1 MGNQQGIRRENAMRE
16 NYNGYELSTE
26 WDDGALGYGFRI
38 FDKSGAEVSR
48 SVDPYFHE
56 ENALMAARE
65 AADALTEQE

>member
-1 MGNQQGIRRENAMRE
+1 MRKE
-16 NYNGYELSTE
+16 NYNGYELQTA
-26 WDDGALGYGFRI
+26 WDDEALGYGFCI

>member
-1 MGNQQGIRRENAMRE
+1 MRE

-48 SVDPYFHE
+48 STDPYFYE
-56 ENALMAARE
+56 ENALLGARE
-65 AADALTEQE
+65 AADALPAQE